1 MTPFRWP
8 RLTYWVALSMWC
20 VLLCGCGSAKKQ
32 IASAARVVQEQSS
45 VIGGATAGIRS
56 DVHEAR
62 TWLANV
68 PPDTSAANAR
78 LDSID
83 AKRATIDAANAKI
96 AKAASAVQDALPH
109 VEDKGGIFAA
119 LKRWL
124 IYAAIAIAAILLI
137 RVIDALGLRPV
148 FNRIMSYFPALIDWF
163 ASSLK
168 REAEADVKV
177 LDEEDDMELR
187 EAIAAKRAANPAYD
201 AAFERA
207 KQQQI
212 LRKAARK
219 QQQ

>member
-8 RLTYWVALSMWC
+8 RLTYWVTLSMWC
-20 VLLCGCGSAKKQ
+20 VLLCGCGSAKKR
-32 IASAARVVQEQSS
+32 ISDAAMQVQRQSV
-45 VIGGATAGIRS
+45 VIGASTAGIAS
-56 DVHEAR
+56 DVKDAR
-62 TWLANV
+62 VNLAAS
-68 PPDTSAANAR
+68 PPDTVSANTR

-83 AKRATIDAANAKI
+83 AHRQKIDAANTAI
-96 AKAASAVQDALPH
+96 AKAATAVQDALPR
-109 VEDKGGIFAA
+109 VEDKGGFIST
-119 LKRWL
+119 LGRWL
-124 IYAAIAIAAILLI
+124 TYVAIVIGVILLI
-137 RVIDALGLRPV
+137 RVIDVLGLKPII
-148 FNRIMSYFPALIDWF
+148 NKILSYFPALIDWF

-177 LDEEDDMELR
+177 LDDDDDMELR